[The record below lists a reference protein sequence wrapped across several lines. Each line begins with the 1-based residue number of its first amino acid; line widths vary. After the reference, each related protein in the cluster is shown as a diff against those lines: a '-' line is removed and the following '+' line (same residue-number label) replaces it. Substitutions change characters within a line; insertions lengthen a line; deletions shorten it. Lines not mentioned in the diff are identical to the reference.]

1 MSRETWTQTP
11 VTRDR
16 LCCRPLLVCPPVDT
30 TTNNGSN
37 PPSMSDGWAGQ
48 GRASGSFW
56 NATQVDHYSAAE
68 ASHDSP
74 RAAHVNPTGLIAS
87 SSVPTSPSAIAFDDT
102 RHRAHSTTSI
112 LNPAPVSDHSLEEV
126 CFGFDWLTLKHI
138 PRAEKDDKHDE
149 GSQRSGDRR
158 SANPA
163 SGSKPMFQWRHFT
176 ARTTYAR
183 LRFSLRCFFVSPLL
197 TRCCMHACTLTYLIF
212 GYTLRGGVLLYSSL
226 TINTNSTCPRT
237 YLIQVM

>member
-1 MSRETWTQTP
+1 MDTNTCHTRPTLLPTSFGMS
-11 VTRDR
+11 TRRHHDEQWKQSSLHER
-16 LCCRPLLVCPPVDT
+16 WVGR
-30 TTNNGSN
+30 
-37 PPSMSDGWAGQ
+37 AGQ

-158 SANPA
+158 SALC
-163 SGSKPMFQWRHFT
+163 KP
-176 ARTTYAR
+176 
-183 LRFSLRCFFVSPLL
+183 S
-197 TRCCMHACTLTYLIF
+197 F
-212 GYTLRGGVLLYSSL
+212 GEQAHVPMAPFYR
-226 TINTNSTCPRT
+226 
-237 YLIQVM
+237 

>member
-16 LCCRPLLVCPPVDT
+16 LCCRPLLVFPPVDT
-30 TTNNGSN
+30 TTNNGSIS
-37 PPSMSDGWAGQ
+37 PTMGDGWAGQ

-68 ASHDSP
+68 ASHDSRSSP
-74 RAAHVNPTGLIAS
+74 RAAHVGLIAS
-87 SSVPTSPSAIAFDDT
+87 SSVPTSPSAIAFDHT

-138 PRAEKDDKHDE
+138 PRAEKDDEHDE